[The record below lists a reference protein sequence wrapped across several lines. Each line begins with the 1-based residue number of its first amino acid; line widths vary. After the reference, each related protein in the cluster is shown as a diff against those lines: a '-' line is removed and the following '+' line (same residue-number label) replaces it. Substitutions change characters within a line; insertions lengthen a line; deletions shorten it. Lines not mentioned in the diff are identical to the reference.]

1 MNKEEIIKLLIET
14 AQITYRK
21 KMKTA
26 TEADMARDKE
36 LYFLMKTIHQDTTW
50 KEAYAEFG
58 RMPRQNGEW

>member
-14 AQITYRK
+14 AQIAYRK

-26 TEADMARDKE
+26 TDADMIRDRE
-36 LYFLMKTIHQDTTW
+36 LYFLMKTIPQYATW

-58 RMPRQNGEW
+58 LRPRQKGEW

>member
-26 TEADMARDKE
+26 TETDMARDKE
-36 LYFLMKTIHQDTTW
+36 LYFLMKTIPQDATW

-58 RMPRQNGEW
+58 RRPRQKGEW